1 MLYNYLKVAFRNLLK
16 NKIFSFINILG
27 LSIGLTCGMLILLWT
42 RSELEVDS
50 FHKND
55 RRLFVIY
62 QRQFQD
68 GKIDAGYYTPGL
80 LAEELKR
87 TTPEVEEACG
97 FGFSVNTV
105 GAANQIE
112 PDGSRRL
119 SKNQRD
125 AVPVQ
130 LGVIQ
135 DIYPGCA
142 EVLGPGGAHRTL

>member
-105 GAANQIE
+105 FSASDKLIKEEGYAAGQDFFTMFSYPLLVDE
-112 PDGSRRL
+112 GRQLDP
-119 SKNQRD
+119 QR
-125 AVPVQ
+125 PVIVYCYDYQ
-130 LGVIQ
+130 
-135 DIYPGCA
+135 
-142 EVLGPGGAHRTL
+142 